1 MVMKTQVKSRIQE
14 HEGLHFMSRMI
25 GILAIVTVG
34 LYMRALMAG
43 GFLNIKLNS
52 EVNGTIL
59 FSLLFLGAIGLI
71 VAWRWPRLGG
81 LVAVLI
87 SIPVAW
93 YVGAAIE
100 DGNLFA
106 AIIYGSPLLIA
117 GGLYLM
123 DAYYHQQSSRSIR
136 DS

>member
-1 MVMKTQVKSRIQE
+1 MKTQAKSQIQE

-34 LYMRALMAG
+34 LYLRALLAG
-43 GFLNIKLNS
+43 GFLNIALNS
-52 EVNGTIL
+52 EVNGTVL
-59 FSLLFLGAIGLI
+59 FGLLFLGAIGLI
-71 VAWRWPRLGG
+71 AAWRWPRFGG

-106 AIIYGSPLLIA
+106 AIIYSSPLLIA

-123 DAYYHQQSSRSIR
+123 DAYYHQQSFRSIR